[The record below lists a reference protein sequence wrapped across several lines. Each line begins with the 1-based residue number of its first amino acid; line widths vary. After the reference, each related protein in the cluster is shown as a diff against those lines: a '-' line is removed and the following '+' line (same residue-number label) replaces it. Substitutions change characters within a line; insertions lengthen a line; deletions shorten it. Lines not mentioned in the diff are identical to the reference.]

1 MKLLTRTDSE
11 LTEAKID
18 QKSNYLLML
27 LCKDYESNIALF
39 KKIKKKEKKKKVN
52 YIMKRKLTDLG
63 ISRKQASLAQAN
75 QIIDPSQEKK
85 SC

>member
-1 MKLLTRTDSE
+1 
-11 LTEAKID
+11 
-18 QKSNYLLML
+18 ML

-39 KKIKKKEKKKKVN
+39 KKKFKKKEKKKKVN

>member
-1 MKLLTRTDSE
+1 MMKLLTRTDSE

-39 KKIKKKEKKKKVN
+39 KKIKKKKERKKK
-52 YIMKRKLTDLG
+52 L
-63 ISRKQASLAQAN
+63 
-75 QIIDPSQEKK
+75 II
-85 SC
+85 

>member
-1 MKLLTRTDSE
+1 
-11 LTEAKID
+11 
-18 QKSNYLLML
+18 
-27 LCKDYESNIALF
+27 
-39 KKIKKKEKKKKVN
+39 
-52 YIMKRKLTDLG
+52 MKRKLTDLG